1 MYTRQRTKAQQKRK
15 IWQTRSP
22 NTSEQSAN
30 LFHSSSL
37 KRLTSHQPSE
47 QTQSIYFQSASTGG
61 TSILM
66 ANTQYSAQNFA
77 KQMKEI
83 ADKMGKRVEDVAEES
98 TKELFRTVIEETPV
112 GRPETWKTKPPP
124 NYVPGKAK
132 ANWMPSAGAPDTTVT
147 ESRESSV
154 SRLTS

>member
-1 MYTRQRTKAQQKRK
+1 
-15 IWQTRSP
+15 
-22 NTSEQSAN
+22 
-30 LFHSSSL
+30 
-37 KRLTSHQPSE
+37 
-47 QTQSIYFQSASTGG
+47 
-61 TSILM
+61 M

-83 ADKMGKRVEDVAEES
+83 ADKMGKRVEDVAEQS

-154 SRLTS
+154 SRLSQLNGNVAGKLVYLSNSVPYMYRLEKEGWSYQQPSPGWIERAVRSFESRLTKTIRNLSG

>member
-1 MYTRQRTKAQQKRK
+1 
-15 IWQTRSP
+15 
-22 NTSEQSAN
+22 
-30 LFHSSSL
+30 
-37 KRLTSHQPSE
+37 
-47 QTQSIYFQSASTGG
+47 
-61 TSILM
+61 M

-154 SRLTS
+154 SRLSQLNGNVAGKLVYLSNSVPYMYRLEKEGWSYQQRSPGWIERAVRSFESTLTKTIRNLSG